1 MTAEGDTLSSA
12 LDLIRTSSQPD
23 LLPLLRRIADAYG
36 LLHVAYLATN
46 LPQIA
51 QQKPYVSATYPQA
64 WIERYQDQGYVRID
78 PVLKSGFRS
87 LLPIDWSNLDKA
99 SFSTRRLFA
108 ESKEFGVGTNGLTI
122 PIRGNFGERA
132 VLSITSELGLRD
144 WAAQVQCLARDFQ
157 IIAHNIHHKLLQNN
171 GLILSQSD
179 LSPREVE
186 CLQWAARGKTVFETA
201 VILGISERTVRFYL
215 DIARH
220 KLDAAN
226 IAHSVARGIG
236 FGIISAG

>member
-78 PVLKSGFRS
+78 PVLRSGFRS
-87 LLPIDWSNLDKA
+87 LLPIDWRDLDRA

-108 ESKEFGVGTNGLTI
+108 ESKDLE
-122 PIRGNFGERA
+122 
-132 VLSITSELGLRD
+132 
-144 WAAQVQCLARDFQ
+144 WAPT
-157 IIAHNIHHKLLQNN
+157 
-171 GLILSQSD
+171 G
-179 LSPREVE
+179 
-186 CLQWAARGKTVFETA
+186 
-201 VILGISERTVRFYL
+201 
-215 DIARH
+215 
-220 KLDAAN
+220 
-226 IAHSVARGIG
+226 
-236 FGIISAG
+236 